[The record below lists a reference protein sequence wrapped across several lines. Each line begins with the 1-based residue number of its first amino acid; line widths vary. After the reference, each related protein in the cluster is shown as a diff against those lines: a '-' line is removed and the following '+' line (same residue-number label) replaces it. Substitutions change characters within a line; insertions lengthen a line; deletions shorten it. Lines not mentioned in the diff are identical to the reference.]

1 MGRGDL
7 GAVHCIQAS
16 WRVDGRVP
24 HLTAR
29 SIVGHRAPVSGC
41 HLRAVRS
48 LGEEGLA
55 GCAVGSTHTLVAM
68 AMAMA
73 MAMTALLLLHR
84 FGKQVLF
91 GFGVAEK
98 NAKAMRAFL
107 LCLQTLT
114 QAIEAREG
122 ARIVDYSMQGGSIG
136 GLPFNEVGC
145 SSSSRSR
152 SRPSCLIEDDIC
164 LRACS

>member
-7 GAVHCIQAS
+7 GAVHCIQAR

-29 SIVGHRAPVSGC
+29 SSVGHRAPVSGC

-55 GCAVGSTHTLVAM
+55 GSAVGSTHTLVAV
-68 AMAMA
+68 AMA
-73 MAMTALLLLHR
+73 TALHR

-122 ARIVDYSMQGGSIG
+122 ARIVDYTMQGGSIG

>member
-55 GCAVGSTHTLVAM
+55 GSAVGSTHTLVAV
-68 AMAMA
+68 AMA
-73 MAMTALLLLHR
+73 TALHR

>member
-55 GCAVGSTHTLVAM
+55 GSAVGSTHTLVAV
-68 AMAMA
+68 AMA
-73 MAMTALLLLHR
+73 TALHR

-122 ARIVDYSMQGGSIG
+122 ARIVDYTMQGGSIG